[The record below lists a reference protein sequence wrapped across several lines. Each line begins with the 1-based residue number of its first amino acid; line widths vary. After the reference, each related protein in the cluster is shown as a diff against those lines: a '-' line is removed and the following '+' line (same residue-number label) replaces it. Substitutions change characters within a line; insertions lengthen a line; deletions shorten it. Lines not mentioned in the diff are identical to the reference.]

1 MADVTVKVYKSWNTD
16 DNERAWANTYEFTGY
31 EGALDVG
38 NVQFGELVSAIVEAE
53 REIHLTNVYFL
64 RAVVSTWGVDADEGA
79 PENFVSFPIA
89 LQGTRTATGDPIDR
103 NNVFFVRRAA
113 GFGRYGKIFY
123 RGCLVEADVQ
133 SGADLKWRLTPTS
146 SLATGG
152 ADWTA
157 YLNSMQAVMS
167 DGFGGQ
173 PAQMA
178 LISARGLTITRR
190 LVTSLTPA
198 GVRVNKA
205 NHKYFDRSN

>member
-1 MADVTVKVYKSWNTD
+1 MADVTLKIYKSWGTD

-31 EGALDVG
+31 EAALDVG
-38 NVQFGELVSAIVEAE
+38 AVDFGELVSAVVEAE

-64 RAVVSTWGVDADEGA
+64 RAVLSTWGVDADEDA

-89 LQGTRTATGDPIDR
+89 LQGTRVATGDPIDR
-103 NNVFFVRRAA
+103 NNVFFVRRAS
-113 GFGRYGKIFY
+113 GFGRYGKIYY
-123 RGCLVEADVQ
+123 RGCLAEADVQ
-133 SGADLKWRLTPTS
+133 SGADLKWRLTPGS
-146 SLATGG
+146 SLNVGG

-157 YLNSMQAVMS
+157 YQNSMQAVLD

-173 PAQMA
+173 PARMA
-178 LISARGLTITRR
+178 LIAARGLTITRR

-205 NHKYFDRSN
+205 NHRYFDRAS

>member
-1 MADVTVKVYKSWNTD
+1 MADVTVKIYKSWATD
-16 DNERAWANTYEFTGY
+16 DNERAWANTYEFTRY

-38 NVQFGELVSAIVEAE
+38 NVQFGELVSAVVEAE
-53 REIHLTNVYFL
+53 REIHLTSVYFL
-64 RAVVSTWGVDADEGA
+64 RAVVSTWGVDADEDA
-79 PENFVSFPIA
+79 PENFVSYPIG
-89 LQGTRTATGDPIDR
+89 LQGTRTQTGDAIDR

-123 RGCLVEADVQ
+123 RGCLTEADVQ

-146 SLATGG
+146 TLASGG

-157 YLNSMQAVMS
+157 YMTSMQSVLA

-173 PAQMA
+173 PAVMA
-178 LISARGLTITRR
+178 LIAARGLAITRR
-190 LVTSLTPA
+190 EVTSLTPA

-205 NHKYFDRSN
+205 NHKYFNKAT